1 LVFRVT
7 AEAHLGSASAVTVS
21 AWTRRLSFWL
31 LALLLVSAG
40 TTHFLHPAVFV
51 PIVPPAIPWP
61 VTAVY
66 VSGAA
71 ELGLGLALL
80 VPRLSRVA
88 ALGVCVFLVAV
99 FPANVYHW
107 LSGMA
112 VGGMPAPRWYHPVR
126 LPLQGLLIVWAYWL
140 WRGAQ
145 PPEAEPARPG

>member
-1 LVFRVT
+1 M
-7 AEAHLGSASAVTVS
+7 
-21 AWTRRLSFWL
+21 
-31 LALLLVSAG
+31 
-40 TTHFLHPAVFV
+40 

-61 VTAVY
+61 VAAVY

-80 VPRLSRVA
+80 VPRLSRAA

-112 VGGMPAPRWYHPVR
+112 VGGMPAPGWYHPVR
-126 LPLQGLLIVWAYWL
+126 LSLQGLLIAWAYWL
-140 WRGAQ
+140 SRSAQ
-145 PPEAEPARPG
+145 PPEAEPTRFG

>member
-1 LVFRVT
+1 M
-7 AEAHLGSASAVTVS
+7 AVS
-21 AWTRRLSFWL
+21 PWSRRLSVWL

-40 TTHFLHPAVFV
+40 TTHFLRPTVFV
-51 PIVPPAIPWP
+51 PIVPPAVPWP
-61 VTAVY
+61 LAAVY
-66 VSGAA
+66 LSGAA

-80 VPRLSRVA
+80 VPRLSRGA

-112 VGGMPAPRWYHPVR
+112 LGGTPAPAWYHPVR

-140 WRGAQ
+140 SRAPHPPGA
-145 PPEAEPARPG
+145 EAP